1 MSWHNKIRLREESSM
16 HRRKFLSVAAGSA
29 AAAVSL
35 PTVGARAAAW
45 PDRPVKMIV
54 PFAAGGATDLLARPW
69 AEALSKAFGQQFVI
83 ENRGGASGLIGAEA
97 AFKSPPDG
105 YTVFFT
111 SNSTVVF
118 QPLLRKLN
126 FDPKKFVI
134 IARMGD
140 SISGFVVNPK
150 HGFKTL
156 KDLVDYA
163 KKNPGK
169 LTFGSSG
176 AGTTT
181 HLRYEML
188 KFKAGIDILHVPY
201 RGGSDSLTD
210 LLAGVIDIMNEGS
223 TLPHAKA
230 GKLTLL
236 NVNHFERF
244 AEFPDVP
251 TLTECGYPDS
261 DVPVWF
267 GLYASPGTPE
277 DIVKTIN
284 AKVNEISATPEMKAK
299 MQLVASV
306 PVVQS
311 LPDLRTHWDNDYKSI
326 GDLIKAAKVKIE

>member
-1 MSWHNKIRLREESSM
+1 MLR
-16 HRRKFLSVAAGSA
+16 RTFLTIACLTAASA
-29 AAAVSL
+29 ALAPCPLLADA
-35 PTVGARAAAW
+35 PW
-45 PDRPVKMIV
+45 PERPVKIIV

-69 AEALSKAFGQQFVI
+69 AEALGKAFGQQFVI

-97 AFKSPPDG
+97 AFRSAPDG
-105 YTVFFT
+105 HTLLFS
-111 SNSTVVF
+111 SNSTTVF
-118 QPLLRKLN
+118 QPLLRKVN
-126 FDPKKFVI
+126 YDSKQFVLI
-134 IARMGD
+134 GRMGD
-140 SISGFVVNPK
+140 SISGFVVHPK

-156 KDLVDYA
+156 GDMLDYA

-181 HLRYEML
+181 HMRLEAL
-188 KFKAGIDILHVPY
+188 KFRTGIDVLHVPY
-201 RGGSDSLTD
+201 RGGSDSLND
-210 LLAGVIDIMNEGS
+210 LLAGVVDIMNEGS

-251 TLTECGYPDS
+251 TLTEAGVKDA

-267 GLYASPGTPE
+267 ALYAPPGTPAA
-277 DIVKTIN
+277 IVEKLN
-284 AKVNEISATPEMKAK
+284 AKINEISKTPEMKDI
-299 MQLVASV
+299 MQKSSAV

-311 LPDLRTHWDNDYKSI
+311 TTDLRKHFEDDFKTI
-326 GDLIKAAKVKIE
+326 GDLIKAANIKIE

>member
-1 MSWHNKIRLREESSM
+1 MKLRE
-16 HRRKFLSVAAGSA
+16 FLQTAAVAAALGIIGPA
-29 AAAVSL
+29 AAMAQ
-35 PTVGARAAAW
+35 AW
-45 PDRPVKMIV
+45 PDKPVKVIV

-69 AEALSKAFGQQFVI
+69 AEVLSKAFNQQFVI

-97 AFKSPPDG
+97 AYKAAADG
-105 YTVFFT
+105 YTFLFS
-111 SNSTVVF
+111 SNSTTVF
-118 QPLLRKLN
+118 QPLLRKVNYDSKN
-126 FDPKKFVI
+126 FVVV
-134 IARMGD
+134 ARMGD

-156 KDLVDYA
+156 QDLITYA
-163 KKNPGK
+163 KANPGK

-188 KFKAGIDILHVPY
+188 RFKAGIDILHVPY
-201 RGGSDSLTD
+201 RGGADSITD

-223 TLPHAKA
+223 TLTHAKA

-251 TLTECGYPDS
+251 TLTEAGLKDA

-267 GLYASPGTPE
+267 ALYAPPNTPKE
-277 DIVKTIN
+277 IAEKIN
-284 AKVNEISATPEMKAK
+284 AKVNEVSATADMKQK
-299 MQLVASV
+299 MQLASAV
-306 PVVQS
+306 PAIQK
-311 LPDLRTHWDNDYKSI
+311 LDDLRKHYEDDFKSI
-326 GDLIKAAKVKIE
+326 GDLIKAADIKIDP

>member
-1 MSWHNKIRLREESSM
+1 M
-16 HRRKFLSVAAGSA
+16 HRRQFLSLAAGSA
-29 AAAVSL
+29 AALTV
-35 PTVGARAAAW
+35 PTAGARAAAW
-45 PDRPVKMIV
+45 PERPVKLII
-54 PFAAGGATDLLARPW
+54 PFAAGGATDLLGRPW

-97 AFKSPPDG
+97 TFRSPPDG
-105 YTVFFT
+105 YTFLFS
-111 SNSTVVF
+111 SNSTTVF
-118 QPLLRKLN
+118 QPQLRKIN
-126 FDPKKFVI
+126 YDPKQFVV

-140 SISGFVVNPK
+140 SISGFIVNPK

-156 KDLVDYA
+156 QDLIDYA

-176 AGTTT
+176 PGTTT

-188 KFKAGIDILHVPY
+188 RFKTGIDILHVPY
-201 RGGSDSLTD
+201 RGGADSLTD

-251 TLTECGYPDS
+251 TLAEAGVKDA

-267 GLYASPGTPE
+267 GLYGPPGTPA
-277 DIVKTIN
+277 DIAEKLN
-284 AKVNEISATPEMKAK
+284 AKINEISATPAMKET
-299 MQLVASV
+299 MQKASAV
-306 PVVQS
+306 PVVQK
-311 LPDLRTHWDNDYKSI
+311 LADVKKHFEDDYKSI
-326 GDLIKAAKVKIE
+326 GDLITAAKIKIE

>member
-1 MSWHNKIRLREESSM
+1 MRRREVL
-16 HRRKFLSVAAGSA
+16 KLAGSGLLA
-29 AAAVSL
+29 APFVQ
-35 PTVGARAAAW
+35 TGARAAAW
-45 PDRPVKMIV
+45 PEKPVRMIV

-69 AEALSKAFGQQFVI
+69 ADWLSKEFGQQFVI

-97 AFKSPPDG
+97 AFKANPDG
-105 YTVFFT
+105 YTMYFS
-111 SNSTVVF
+111 SNSTTVF
-118 QPLLRKLN
+118 QPLLRPMN
-126 FDPKKFVI
+126 FDPKKF
-134 IARMGD
+134 IAVARAGD
-140 SISGFVVNPK
+140 SISGFIVHPK
-150 HGFKTL
+150 HGFKTI

-163 KKNPGK
+163 KANPGK

-210 LLAGVIDIMNEGS
+210 LLAGIIDIMNEGS

-244 AEFPDVP
+244 RPFPDVP
-251 TLTECGYPDS
+251 TLTEAGYANA

-267 GLYASPGTPE
+267 GLYAPPGTPAE
-277 DIVKTIN
+277 ICEKLN
-284 AKVNEISATPEMKAK
+284 AAFNKVSATPDARDK
-299 MQLVASV
+299 MELVSAV
-306 PVVQS
+306 PVVQN
-311 LPDLRTHWDNDYKSI
+311 LADLQKHWDEDFKSI
-326 GDLIKAAKVKIE
+326 GDLIKSANIKIDQ

>member
-1 MSWHNKIRLREESSM
+1 M
-16 HRRKFLSVAAGSA
+16 RRRDFIKLSA
-29 AAAVSL
+29 AASAASVACPAVL
-35 PTVGARAAAW
+35 RAAAW
-45 PDRPVKMIV
+45 PDRPVRIIV

-69 AEALSKAFGQQFVI
+69 AEVLGKAFNQQFVI
-83 ENRGGASGLIGAEA
+83 ENRGGASGMIGAEA
-97 AFKSPPDG
+97 AYKSAPDG
-105 YTVFFT
+105 YTFFFT
-111 SNSTVVF
+111 SNSTTVF
-118 QPLLRKLN
+118 QPLLRKIN
-126 FDPKKFVI
+126 YEPKKFELV
-134 IARMGD
+134 ARMGD
-140 SISGFVVNPK
+140 SISGFVVHPK

-156 KDLVDYA
+156 QDLIAYA

-188 KFKAGIDILHVPY
+188 KYKTGIDILHVPY

-210 LLAGVIDIMNEGS
+210 LLAGVIDIMNEGA

-251 TLTECGYPDS
+251 TLTEAGVKDA

-267 GLYASPGTPE
+267 ALYAPPGTPKE
-277 DIVKTIN
+277 IIEPLN
-284 AKVNEISATPEMKAK
+284 AKINEISKTPDMKAR
-299 MQLVASV
+299 MQKVSAV
-306 PVVQS
+306 PVVQG
-311 LPDLRTHWDNDYKSI
+311 LADLRKHFDADYENI
-326 GDLIKAAKVKIE
+326 GNLIKAANIKIE